1 MKNWLKLSNAEYEKV
16 WNKIYDELKFEPSTT
31 DFPSFKVPSPFITYD
46 VSLYFG
52 ESEDLDAFVDLE
64 EKVLLVFQE
73 ITSKDEYIYALDWQH
88 ECYLINSHL
97 DFPKNEFD
105 EWTVPIFP
113 DGDYYFFF
121 HKDFQ
126 WGYLGHPWERT
137 ITVFGKDLIKMFE
150 KHRPRMFQKILRQG

>member
-16 WNKIYDELKFEPSTT
+16 WNKIDDELKFKPSIT
-31 DFPSFKVPSPFITYD
+31 DLPSFKVPSPFITYD

-52 ESEDLDAFVDLE
+52 ESKDLDAFVDLE
-64 EKVLLVFQE
+64 EKALLVFQE

-88 ECYLINSHL
+88 ECYWINSSL
-97 DFPKNEFD
+97 DFQKNEFD

-113 DGDYYFFF
+113 DGDYYFFI

-137 ITVFGKDLIKMFE
+137 ITVFGKELIKGFE
-150 KHRPRMFQKILRQG
+150 KHKPKMFHKILRHG